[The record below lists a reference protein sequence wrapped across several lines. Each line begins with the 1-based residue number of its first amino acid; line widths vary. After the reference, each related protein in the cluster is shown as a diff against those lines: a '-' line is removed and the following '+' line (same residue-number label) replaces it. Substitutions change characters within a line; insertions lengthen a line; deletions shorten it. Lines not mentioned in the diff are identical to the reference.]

1 MVNIIK
7 SELIKGRRSFGRKSL
22 VLFPSLVVLMAIV
35 LMGGALTQV
44 GAYNWWYMMFLP
56 VTVALVCINLIE
68 PDKRMQFFNVATLP
82 VPKGRMWLAKVWTGC
97 FYIFIGNLIV
107 FGLTTIS
114 GLFFG
119 SQYPIWRGLAAAFVL
134 TIAWV
139 WQIPLGMFLSA
150 KLNSVVTF
158 LGILGV
164 NIICSIQDIAG
175 GRFWFIPFAIPA
187 RLMAS
192 ILGINPNGV
201 LMAPDSPL
209 HDSSVVLPGILIT
222 SVLLAVSLL
231 LTKIWFNGRSE

>member
-1 MVNIIK
+1 MVNTIK

-22 VLFPSLVVLMAIV
+22 VLFPLLVALMAIL

-56 VTVALVCINLIE
+56 VTVALVCMNLIE
-68 PDKRMQFFNVATLP
+68 PEKRMQFFNVVTLP
-82 VPKGRMWLAKVWTGC
+82 IPKGRVWLAKVWTGC

-114 GLFFG
+114 GFFFG
-119 SQYPIWRGLAAAFVL
+119 SQYPVWRGIAAAFIL
-134 TIAWV
+134 TVTWA
-139 WQIPLGMFLSA
+139 WQIPLGMFLSV
-150 KLNSVVTF
+150 KFNSVVTF
-158 LGILGV
+158 LGILAV
-164 NIICSIQDIAG
+164 NVICSSQDIAG
-175 GRFWFIPFAIPA
+175 SRLWYIPFAIPA

-201 LMAPDSPL
+201 QMAPDSPL

-222 SVLLAVSLL
+222 AALFAVSLL
-231 LTKIWFNGRSE
+231 LTKIWFNRRSE